1 MVEICVGRQV
11 QLHRQEVYE
20 SLKEYLKGGLNIII
34 IIVYIVTFVEVYD
47 LSYRSYQL
55 YS

>member
-1 MVEICVGRQV
+1 MGHQV
-11 QLHRQEVYE
+11 QLHSQEVYE
-20 SLKEYLKGGLNIII
+20 SLKEYLKGGLSIHII

-47 LSYRSYQL
+47 LFYRSYQL